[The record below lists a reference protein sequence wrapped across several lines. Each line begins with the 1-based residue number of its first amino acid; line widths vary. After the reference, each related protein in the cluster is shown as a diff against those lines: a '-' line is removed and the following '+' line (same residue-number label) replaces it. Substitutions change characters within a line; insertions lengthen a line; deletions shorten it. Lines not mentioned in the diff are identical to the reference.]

1 MTYNKFLKKEKMK
14 RKIIYLGVIT
24 ALFITSCKDYLDVK
38 SDSKF
43 DSDFVFSNEY
53 EANKAVLGA
62 YELLRGS
69 TGIHSNGLWYDQI
82 AVQSDIECPP
92 EIPTYGGRY
101 NPENCY
107 NSAVQLSDM
116 PIGSWNGMY
125 TLINR
130 CNIIIEAFESNEAFI
145 AVSKTEPSG
154 LTHLY
159 GETVALRA
167 TCYFELTRCWGD
179 VIYSTKPI
187 TSQAD
192 YEGLT
197 VTDRSEIQE
206 AEIEK
211 LIEVEPMMYQLN
223 TGSGRT
229 AERMTRE
236 FVQGLIGRMALLRG
250 GYALRPVEYTGD
262 GTVIQTHPEWGK
274 MVRRTDY
281 LDYYTTANT
290 YLKKV
295 VNEGNATLI
304 TVDPRTP
311 ASKFSNPFQ
320 LVFQKTMDNQLSTES
335 IYEVPEL
342 PGASSVERPYAF
354 GRPSDG
360 GSTDYPPKA
369 YGQIRFF
376 PTFYYGMYNP
386 KDLRRD
392 VTVAVTAL
400 GGKANEKIMSLKK
413 GNKSQGGL
421 ALNKWDYC
429 RMTDKTYAV
438 KQRVSGI
445 NAPYMRLDD
454 MILLLAETEA
464 VLSHDGPARAE
475 LLKIRQRAFD
485 PDDPDYTALTTTYV
499 NSLSGDA
506 LLSAIQ
512 DERALELAG
521 EGQRKYDLVRWGI
534 LGKKINELQ
543 TQMGAM
549 IDGLQTNGYYTFANG
564 NTIRKYIYTK
574 IVNKASAA
582 TLGVA
587 DLLTT
592 SCDVLSTDPAYP
604 LLYPA
609 WRGTFTEWTAPAGV
623 TLKKE
628 MVAIEGLFGLPA
640 DTTALKTNGYVMTK
654 WGVDLI
660 SDVWRPVATGIFGG
674 YLPAS
679 YTAGYP
685 PRYILA
691 IPATTIAYS
700 NGMITNSYGFP
711 NQ

>member
-1 MTYNKFLKKEKMK
+1 MTVIKFKNTEKMK
-14 RKIIYLGVIT
+14 RKIIYLGIAT
-24 ALFITSCKDYLDVK
+24 AMFITSCKDYLDVK

-43 DSDFVFSNEY
+43 VSDFVFSSEY

-101 NPENCY
+101 SPENCY
-107 NSAVQLSDM
+107 NTTVQLSDM
-116 PIGSWNGMY
+116 PIGSWNSIY

-130 CNIIIEAFESNEAFI
+130 CNIIIEAFESNDAFI
-145 AVSKTEPSG
+145 AADKATPSG

-159 GETVALRA
+159 GEVIAIRA
-167 TCYFELTRCWGD
+167 TMYYELTRCWGD

-187 TSQAD
+187 TSKAD
-192 YEGLT
+192 YEGLSL
-197 VTDRSEIQE
+197 TDRSEIQE
-206 AEIEK
+206 KEIDN
-211 LIEVEPMMYQLN
+211 LIMVEPMMYRLN
-223 TGSGRT
+223 TSANRT
-229 AERMTRE
+229 AERMTKE

-250 GYALRPVEYTGD
+250 GYALRPATYTGD
-262 GTVIQTHPEWGK
+262 GTVIQTHSEWGK
-274 MVRRTDY
+274 MVRRTDWQ
-281 LDYYTTANT
+281 DYYEIANT
-290 YLKKV
+290 YLKKL
-295 VNEGNATLI
+295 VNEGAATFI
-304 TVDPRTP
+304 TSDPRTP
-311 ASKFSNPFQ
+311 ASKFSNPYQ
-320 LVFQKTMDNQLSTES
+320 LIFQKMMDNQISTES
-335 IYEVPEL
+335 IFEISEK
-342 PGASSVERPYAF
+342 GGISNERPYAF

-360 GSTDYPPKA
+360 GSPDYPPKA

-376 PTFYYGMYNP
+376 PTFYYGMFHP

-421 ALNKWDYC
+421 ALNKWDYS
-429 RMTDKTYAV
+429 RMADKTYATV
-438 KQRVSGI
+438 QRQSGI

-454 MILLLAETEA
+454 MILLLAETYS
-464 VLSHDGPARAE
+464 VLGIDADARTQ
-475 LLKIRQRAFD
+475 LLRIRQRAFY
-485 PDDPDYTALTTTYV
+485 PSDPDYTALTTTYV
-499 NSLSGDA
+499 NGLSGTA
-506 LLSAIQ
+506 LLEAIQ
-512 DERALELAG
+512 DERAFEMAG
-521 EGQRKYDLVRWGI
+521 EGQRKFDLVRWGI

-543 TQMGAM
+543 TKMSAV
-549 IDGLQTNGYYTFANG
+549 ISGLETNGYYQFANG
-564 NTIRKYIYTK
+564 NVISKYIWTK
-574 IVNKASAA
+574 TVTLAASG
-582 TLGVA
+582 LSSI
-587 DLLTT
+587 LTT
-592 SCDVLSTDPAYP
+592 TCDVPDSDPLYP
-604 LLYPA
+604 LLYPG
-609 WRGTFTEWTAPAGV
+609 WRGTFTEWTAPPTV

-628 MVAIEGLFGLPA
+628 MVAIQGLFALPA
-640 DTTALKTNGYVMTK
+640 DTVALKAAGYARTK
-654 WGVDLI
+654 WGLDLI
-660 SDVWRPVATGIFGG
+660 NDVWRPVATGIFGG